1 MADNLFSLYFGNQQ
15 ENLNYY
21 NAFEN
26 LLSEQDNEKT
36 MVSRLLTQF
45 ENFRDEEVKF
55 YSYFGANSY
64 KEFTKRVSDNLK
76 KIDPGFLEDYKK
88 LTNTGITENNQLYE
102 AISAQGTPSQKLS
115 ALSGDIY
122 ENVKKEFINTF
133 MFLTP
138 LNQDNERD
146 YTTFGKDLFKRF
158 NGDPYIEVFSSRQT
172 DFEKDFIQMQL
183 DIQNEISKDL
193 GDFFDKSFSKKK
205 QVAVSVDD
213 IRGKIFDIYA
223 KRMEEYLQKG
233 GTTDI
238 TINVKTKDK
247 KTLFTLGTGKEII
260 KTMNRS
266 GAIPNITISKEL
278 RQVISKQIPQG
289 KGGSVAQNP
298 VLKNMSDFKKQYGDK
313 WISKLTT
320 SDILALNGQIL
331 KWFKETLLL
340 SDNTITYLTG
350 IISSSERDA
359 QLTYIR
365 AFTSPAGTVGLLGEI
380 MSTRLFS
387 LLVNKEGEEN
397 PNKTG
402 GAITIGGDIS
412 KRTKDNLIKIDAYR
426 ANRQPPVDILIGLIN
441 EKEKTSFGIQSK
453 HSYSFDAQTRHQ
465 VSFINAKSIDKV
477 FAEDLGG
484 LPSDIQQRFSME
496 LIPLLQGYFGNS
508 TIQSYL
514 AGERA
519 GLRLNIE
526 PALNIIN
533 KIFSFFIDLIMDLGV
548 YKDFNGELHSWQER
562 NIFLLYLG
570 EFFIPASEIILWV
583 LNSLG
588 YDEKGKKMSQT
599 ENVTSVRNAS
609 RKDYMLESIN
619 LLTQKG
625 KSQVSLLE
633 ERDSTEENL
642 VSNIKI
648 EVSTK
653 FLENNLANSRFI
665 KYK

>member
-1 MADNLFSLYFGNQQ
+1 MADNLYKLYFGEQQ
-15 ENLNYY
+15 GSLNYY
-21 NAFEN
+21 DAFSNILSKQSNEQN
-26 LLSEQDNEKT
+26 MITRLLS
-36 MVSRLLTQF
+36 QF
-45 ENFRDEEVKF
+45 QAFQKEEEKF
-55 YSYFGANSY
+55 YSYFNAKSY
-64 KEFTKRVSDNLK
+64 SEFTKRVSDNLK

-88 LTNTGITENNQLYE
+88 LTNTGITENAQLYE

-115 ALSGDIY
+115 SLSGDIY
-122 ENVKKEFINTF
+122 EQVRKEFINTF

-138 LNQDNERD
+138 LDLDNERD

-158 NGDPYIEVFSSRQT
+158 NGDPYIEVFSSRQG
-172 DFEKDFIQMQL
+172 DFEKDFIQMQI
-183 DIQNEISKDL
+183 DIQENISQDL
-193 GDFFDKSFSKKK
+193 GKFFDESFSKKK

-223 KRMEEYLQKG
+223 KRMEEYLVNG

-278 RQVISKQIPQG
+278 RQVISKQIPQNS
-289 KGGSVAQNP
+289 GGNAVKNP
-298 VLKNMSDFKKQYGDK
+298 VLDSMGNFREQYGNK
-313 WISKLTT
+313 WISKMTDEERRT
-320 SDILALNGQIL
+320 LNKKIVIWL
-331 KWFKETLLL
+331 ENTLQL
-340 SDNTITYLTG
+340 SPYTMLYIKTLM
-350 IISSSERDA
+350 RD
-359 QLTYIR
+359 QFMFLR
-365 AFTSPAGTVGLLGEI
+365 AFSTPSGVVGLLGEI
-380 MSTRLFS
+380 MGTHLFS
-387 LLVNKEGEEN
+387 LLVEGIGKEN
-397 PNKTG
+397 LATN
-402 GAITIGGDIS
+402 IGGDIS
-412 KRTKDNLIKIDAYR
+412 KRTQENLIEIDAYR
-426 ANRQPPVDILIGLIN
+426 AGKQPPVDILIDLIN

-465 VSFINAKSIDKV
+465 VSFINAKSVDKV

-484 LPSDIQQRFSME
+484 LPKDIQERFTME

-514 AGERA
+514 LGEKASSRID
-519 GLRLNIE
+519 IE
-526 PALNIIN
+526 PALNLIN
-533 KIFSFFIDLIMDLGV
+533 KIFSFFIDLTMDLGT
-548 YKDFNGELHSWQER
+548 YKDFQAGVAHSWQER

-588 YDEKGKKMSQT
+588 YDENGKQINST

-609 RKDYMLESIN
+609 KKEYMANI
-619 LLTQKG
+619 LTSLKQQNKTE
-625 KSQVSLLE
+625 VSLLNNQNSE
-633 ERDSTEENL
+633 EQNL
-642 VSNIKI
+642 ISNIKI

-653 FLENNLANSRFI
+653 FLEKNLANSRFI

>member
-26 LLSEQDNEKT
+26 LLSEQDNEKM

-45 ENFRDEEVKF
+45 ENFRDEEARF
-55 YSYFGANSY
+55 YSYFGANNY
-64 KEFTKRVSDNLK
+64 KEFTKQVSDNLK

-122 ENVKKEFINTF
+122 ENVRQEFINTF

-138 LNQDNERD
+138 LTSGNERD

-158 NGDPYIEVFSSRQT
+158 NGDPYIEAFSSRQT
-172 DFEKDFIQMQL
+172 DFEKDFVQMQI

-223 KRMEEYLQKG
+223 KRMEEYLIKG

-266 GAIPNITISKEL
+266 GSIPNITISKEL

-289 KGGSVAQNP
+289 TSGSVARNP
-298 VLKNMSDFKKQYGDK
+298 VLKQSNDFKEKYGNK
-313 WISKLTT
+313 WISKMT
-320 SDILALNGQIL
+320 DEERRALNADIYEWL
-331 KWFKETLLL
+331 VDTLQL
-340 SDNTITYLTG
+340 SSYTQLYIKTLMKDQYLFLRSFST
-350 IISSSERDA
+350 SS
-359 QLTYIR
+359 
-365 AFTSPAGTVGLLGEI
+365 GVVGLLGEI
-380 MSTRLFS
+380 MGTQLFS
-387 LLVNKEGEEN
+387 LLVEGKSLKN
-397 PNKTG
+397 TATN
-402 GAITIGGDIS
+402 IGGDIS
-412 KRTKDNLIKIDAYR
+412 ERSREKLIEIDAYR
-426 ANRQPPVDILIGLIN
+426 AGKQPPVDILIDLIN
-441 EKEKTSFGIQSK
+441 EKEKASFGIQSK

-484 LPSDIQQRFSME
+484 LPPDIQQRFSME

-533 KIFSFFIDLIMDLGV
+533 KIFSFFIDLTMDLGI

-588 YDEKGKKMSQT
+588 YDEKGKKVSQT

-625 KSQVSLLE
+625 KSQVSLLG

-642 VSNIKI
+642 ISNIKI

>member
-1 MADNLFSLYFGNQQ
+1 MANNLFSLYFGNQQ

-26 LLSEQDNEKT
+26 LLSEQDNEK
-36 MVSRLLTQF
+36 MMISRLLTQF
-45 ENFRDEEVKF
+45 ENFQKEEVKF
-55 YSYFGANSY
+55 YSYFGTNSY

-115 ALSGDIY
+115 SLSGDIY

-138 LNQDNERD
+138 LTSDNERD
-146 YTTFGKDLFKRF
+146 YTTFGRDLFKRF

-172 DFEKDFIQMQL
+172 DFEKDFVQMQI

-289 KGGSVAQNP
+289 TGGSVARNP
-298 VLKNMSDFKKQYGDK
+298 VLKQSNDFKEKYGNK
-313 WISKLTT
+313 WITKMTDEERRTLNADIYEWLVNTLQLSSYTQLYIKTLMKDQYLFIRSFST
-320 SDILALNGQIL
+320 SSGV
-331 KWFKETLLL
+331 
-340 SDNTITYLTG
+340 
-350 IISSSERDA
+350 
-359 QLTYIR
+359 
-365 AFTSPAGTVGLLGEI
+365 VGLLGEL
-380 MSTRLFS
+380 MGTQLFS
-387 LLVNKEGEEN
+387 LLVEGQN
-397 PNKTG
+397 LKNT
-402 GAITIGGDIS
+402 ATNIGGDIS
-412 KRTKDNLIKIDAYR
+412 ERSREKLIEIDTYR
-426 ANRQPPVDILIGLIN
+426 AGKQPPVDILIDLIN
-441 EKEKTSFGIQSK
+441 EKEKASFGIQSK

-484 LPSDIQQRFSME
+484 LPPDIQQRFSME

-533 KIFSFFIDLIMDLGV
+533 KIFSFFIDLTMDLGV

-588 YDEKGKKMSQT
+588 YDEKGKKVNQI

-609 RKDYMLESIN
+609 RKDYISEAIN
-619 LLTQKG
+619 LLNQKG
-625 KSQVSLLE
+625 ISQISLLKDRNSIE
-633 ERDSTEENL
+633 QNL
-642 VSNIKI
+642 ISNIKI